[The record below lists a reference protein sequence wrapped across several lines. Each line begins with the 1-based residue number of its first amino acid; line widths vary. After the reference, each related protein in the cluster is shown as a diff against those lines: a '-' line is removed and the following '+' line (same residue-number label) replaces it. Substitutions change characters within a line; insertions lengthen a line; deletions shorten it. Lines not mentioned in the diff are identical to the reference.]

1 MTLEDLIYQRLTQH
15 PSLIK
20 KLAKYAGNPAVFFQS
35 APDDKAQGW
44 KGRLQYPRIDYV
56 VDLQHNPE
64 RKTSGSLTLNIWSTE
79 EAGVTPPEELEPI
92 VRQLLCGVF
101 LKPQDAP
108 PYALS
113 WARSEPFDAPR
124 EGADGIVIGAT
135 IIFDVFAFPSQ
146 VTTDPD
152 PILAI
157 NHFAKQLIPCATVIG
172 KDDLMAETV
181 PTEEKPALYFRLETI
196 RNQRETNTVAWMDAV
211 IAGHVFAGGEETTWI
226 RAIVDAL
233 ALNGEVTML
242 DTSPMFIT
250 TLTADNTLNATSA
263 GQLRIGVRFGLLRRK
278 PLPHVLH
285 NANMEQTKGGE

>member
-172 KDDLMAETV
+172 KDDIESEVV
-181 PTEEKPALYFRLETI
+181 PTENTPALYFRLETI

-211 IAGHVFAGGEETTWI
+211 IAGHVFAGGEETVWI
-226 RAIVDAL
+226 KAIVDAL
-233 ALNGEVTML
+233 ALDGEVTML

-278 PLPHVLH
+278 PLPHVLR
-285 NANMEQTKGGE
+285 NAHMEQTKGGE